1 METAARAR
9 GLAAESDGRT
19 RGRALGDSVTGRR
32 LAAAKVP
39 SGYARMAARSGRVP
53 RLRDRP
59 LRVAATMMRSGAPR
73 AILIATQLL
82 DIKLTGSQQTRKHF
96 LMCTF
101 WGCLERCTSPIPT
114 HEPRHFYSTQIYRYE
129 FTGSGKL
136 LQRKEHR
143 QDCLCYR
150 TTDLFSAA
158 RSGGDFLPGALRPGR
173 AALAGAGRAFP

>member
-1 METAARAR
+1 MQTATRAR
-9 GLAAESDGRT
+9 GVAAESDGRT
-19 RGRALGDSVTGRR
+19 RGRALGDSLSGRR

-39 SGYARMAARSGRVP
+39 SGYARMAARSW
-53 RLRDRP
+53 RLLDLS
-59 LRVAATMMRSGAPR
+59 LRMPAKMMRSGAQR

-82 DIKLTGSQQTRKHF
+82 DIELTSSQQTRKHF

-101 WGCLERCTSPIPT
+101 WGCLKRRSSPITT
-114 HEPRHFYSTQIYRYE
+114 HEPRQFYSKQIYRYE

-150 TTDLFSAA
+150 TSDLFSEA
-158 RSGGDFLPGALRPGR
+158 RSGGGFLPAALRPGR
-173 AALAGAGRAFP
+173 GVPGDAGLAFP

>member
-9 GLAAESDGRT
+9 GLAGWR
-19 RGRALGDSVTGRR
+19 RGCALGDSVSGRR
-32 LAAAKVP
+32 IAAAKAP
-39 SGYARMAARSGRVP
+39 SGYARMTSRSGRVP
-53 RLRDRP
+53 RLWDRP
-59 LRVAATMMRSGAPR
+59 LRMPAKMMRSGAQR

-82 DIKLTGSQQTRKHF
+82 DIELTSSQQTRKHF

-101 WGCLERCTSPIPT
+101 WGCLERRTSPIST
-114 HEPRHFYSTQIYRYE
+114 HEPRQFYSIQIYRYE

-150 TTDLFSAA
+150 TTDLFSGA
-158 RSGGDFLPGALRPGR
+158 RSGGDFLPGALRLGRGVPGD
-173 AALAGAGRAFP
+173 AGLAFP